1 MSKLQGEVLTL
12 PKMSG
17 SVSAPKSLS
26 GNIGAKTI
34 NVGGRPYEGDYIVT
48 PKVEQQTLDTKGA
61 IMGDDLTILAI
72 PYFETSNNSGGNT
85 VYIAKEI

>member
-1 MSKLQGEVLTL
+1 MNTLTGKVLTL

-17 SVSAPKSLS
+17 SVSMPKSLS
-26 GNIGAKTI
+26 GNIGGKTI
-34 NVGGRPYEGDYIVT
+34 NIGGRPYEGDYIVT
-48 PKVEQQTLDTKGA
+48 PKVDQQTLATKGA
-61 IMGDDLTILAI
+61 IMKNDVTILEI